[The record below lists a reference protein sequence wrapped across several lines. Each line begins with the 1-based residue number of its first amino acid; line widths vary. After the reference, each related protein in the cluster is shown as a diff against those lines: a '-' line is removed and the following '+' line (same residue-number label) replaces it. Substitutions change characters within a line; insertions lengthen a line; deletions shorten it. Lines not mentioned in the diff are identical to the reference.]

1 MIRLR
6 PNPFDP
12 ATLEDIRLQAQ
23 KSFVTAGTGALLRR
37 KLGQSLDYRE
47 HRAYAFGDDVRH
59 IDWRASLRHGGKEDY
74 LVRSFEAEE
83 RFLLLVVIDDSATM
97 RAGLGEAGRVSKL
110 EIALWICEALGHI
123 ATRQALDIAL
133 ACLDHGREGADDRIV
148 FAHGRQIEEQ
158 FARFSE
164 MVLNAF
170 PVEEDGGAPM
180 AGALGRLPQSSV
192 TVFLTDFYRTGDAK
206 VVFEEA
212 VSLARR
218 GYRQAVVCE
227 LDSWPTERAILAET
241 VVSLGR
247 IGKTKGRDGSFLAT
261 SHELALA
268 DDAIAAQRSGYL
280 DMIHQGGVIHCPWAL
295 SALFDPAAGDEA
307 FRSGFREFLLR
318 SELFG
323 RTG

>member
-1 MIRLR
+1 MIDLR
-6 PNPFDP
+6 PNPLDP

-23 KSFVTAGTGALLRR
+23 KSFVTSGTGAILRR

-83 RFLLLVVIDDSATM
+83 RFQLLVVVDDSATM

-110 EIALWICEALGHI
+110 EIGLWICEALGHI

-133 ACLDHGREGADDRIV
+133 ACLDRGREGADDRIV

-158 FARFSE
+158 FAQFSGA
-164 MVLNAF
+164 VLNAA
-170 PVEEDGGAPM
+170 PAEEDGEAPL

-206 VVFEEA
+206 VAFEEA

-227 LDSWPTERAILAET
+227 LDSWPAERAILAEA
-241 VVSLGR
+241 VVSLHGIGQIAGR
-247 IGKTKGRDGSFLAT
+247 SGSFSAT
-261 SHELALA
+261 GHELALA

-295 SALFDPAAGDEA
+295 SELSDPAAVGAA